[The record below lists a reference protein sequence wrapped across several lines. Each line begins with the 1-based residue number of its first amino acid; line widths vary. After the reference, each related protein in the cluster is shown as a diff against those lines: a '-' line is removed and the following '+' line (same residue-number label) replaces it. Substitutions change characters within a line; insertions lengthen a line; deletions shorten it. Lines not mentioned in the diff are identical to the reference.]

1 MTPFQDTRSRD
12 QGHGLF
18 SPRETEQLMR
28 VEFERAGRHGLPL
41 VCLLIGI
48 DRLGTLQDLYG
59 RETREEVLGAS
70 LAALRRVTREHDL
83 LLALQEDR
91 IVALFPH
98 SQPELGALLARKLL
112 EAAREM
118 RFEREGRSLRISFSI
133 GVAHNRHRDAIS
145 FDTLL
150 SVAEEGL
157 AVADAAGGDRFVE
170 TELYQLIEQ
179 QRRAREQQALR
190 AGSAPGTPAAA
201 VAPSAPAAPEAR
213 APGLGDTLLDV
224 LSAMGVRVDDPGR
237 LDKQSLTQLLF
248 RLQDA
253 RAPKEHGDLAEERR
267 KNDILERRIS
277 KLVAQLGVTESELQR
292 IALLKNVDLGIAS
305 IYREPQGLGAESHVQ
320 RKREMMKEIFTANFQ
335 MKRDIEAR
343 GGQEP

>member
-1 MTPFQDTRSRD
+1 MPPFQDTRSRD
-12 QGHGLF
+12 QGRGLF

-28 VEFERAGRHGLPL
+28 IEFERCTRHGLPL
-41 VCLLIGI
+41 VCLLIGV

-59 RETREEVLGAS
+59 RETREEILGAS

-83 LLALQEDR
+83 LCALQDER

-98 SQPELGALLARKLL
+98 SAPEIGALLARKLL

-145 FDTLL
+145 FETLVT
-150 SVAEEGL
+150 VAEEGL

-190 AGSAPGTPAAA
+190 GGPAADAPAAA
-201 VAPSAPAAPEAR
+201 ATPGAPAAR

-224 LSAMGVRVDDPGR
+224 LSAMGVRVDDPER
-237 LDKQSLTQLLF
+237 LDKHSLTQLLF
-248 RLQDA
+248 RLQDE
-253 RAPKEHGDLAEERR
+253 RAPVAHGELAEEKR
-267 KNDILERRIS
+267 KNDILERRIA
-277 KLVAQLGVTESELQR
+277 KLVAQLGVTESELKR
-292 IALLKNVDLGIAS
+292 IAQLKNVDLGIAS
-305 IYREPQGLGAESHVQ
+305 IYREVQGLGPESQLQ
-320 RKREMMKEIFTANFQ
+320 RKREMMKEIFTANFH
-335 MKRDIEAR
+335 MKREIESR
-343 GGQEP
+343 GGPES

>member
-1 MTPFQDTRSRD
+1 
-12 QGHGLF
+12 
-18 SPRETEQLMR
+18 MR

-59 RETREEVLGAS
+59 RETREEILGAS

-83 LLALQEDR
+83 LCALQDDR

-145 FDTLL
+145 FDTLV

-190 AGSAPGTPAAA
+190 AGGPRPPGRRSYP
-201 VAPSAPAAPEAR
+201 VAPAAPAAR

-237 LDKQSLTQLLF
+237 LDQQSLTQLLF

-277 KLVAQLGVTESELQR
+277 KLVGQLGVTEAELQR
-292 IALLKNVDLGIAS
+292 IALLKNVDLGSPRSTAS
-305 IYREPQGLGAESHVQ
+305 RRAWVPSRTSSASV
-320 RKREMMKEIFTANFQ
+320 R
-335 MKRDIEAR
+335 
-343 GGQEP
+343 

>member
-1 MTPFQDTRSRD
+1 
-12 QGHGLF
+12 
-18 SPRETEQLMR
+18 
-28 VEFERAGRHGLPL
+28 
-41 VCLLIGI
+41 
-48 DRLGTLQDLYG
+48 
-59 RETREEVLGAS
+59 
-70 LAALRRVTREHDL
+70 VTREHDL
-83 LLALQEDR
+83 LCALQDDR

-98 SQPELGALLARKLL
+98 SPPELGALLARKLL

-292 IALLKNVDLGIAS
+292 IA
-305 IYREPQGLGAESHVQ
+305 
-320 RKREMMKEIFTANFQ
+320 
-335 MKRDIEAR
+335 
-343 GGQEP
+343 

>member
-28 VEFERAGRHGLPL
+28 VEFERSGRHGLPL
-41 VCLLIGI
+41 VCLLIGV

-59 RETREEVLGAS
+59 RETREEILAAS

-83 LLALQEDR
+83 LCALQDDR

-98 SQPELGALLARKLL
+98 AQPELGAHLARKLL

-118 RFEREGRSLRISFSI
+118 RFEREGRSLRISLSI

-145 FDTLL
+145 FDTLVA
-150 SVAEEGL
+150 VAEEGL

-179 QRRAREQQALR
+179 QRRAREQTMQRSGA
-190 AGSAPGTPAAA
+190 ASAAPVGAATP
-201 VAPSAPAAPEAR
+201 VAPDAPAR

-224 LSAMGVRVDDPGR
+224 LSAMGVRVDDPSR

-248 RLQDA
+248 RLQDE
-253 RAPKEHGDLAEERR
+253 RHPKEHGDLAEERR
-267 KNDILERRIS
+267 RNDILERRIA
-277 KLVAQLGVTESELQR
+277 KLVAQLGVTEAELQR

-305 IYREPQGLGAESHVQ
+305 IYREPQGLGMESHVH

-335 MKRDIEAR
+335 MKRDIESR
-343 GGQEP
+343 GGPQT

>member
-1 MTPFQDTRSRD
+1 MPPFQDTRSRD
-12 QGHGLF
+12 QGSGLF

-28 VEFERAGRHGLPL
+28 VEFERSGRHGLPL
-41 VCLLIGI
+41 VCLLIGV

-59 RETREEVLGAS
+59 RETREEILAAS

-83 LLALQEDR
+83 LCALQDDR

-98 SQPELGALLARKLL
+98 SQPELGARLARKLL
-112 EAAREM
+112 DAAREM
-118 RFEREGRSLRISFSI
+118 RFEREGRSLRISLSI

-145 FDTLL
+145 FDTLVA
-150 SVAEEGL
+150 VAEEGL

-170 TELYQLIEQ
+170 TELYQLVEQ

-190 AGSAPGTPAAA
+190 TGAAPAAQTAAA
-201 VAPSAPAAPEAR
+201 VPAEPAQR

-224 LSAMGVRVDDPGR
+224 LSAMGVRVDDPDR
-237 LDKQSLTQLLF
+237 LDKHSLTQLLF
-248 RLQDA
+248 RLQDE

-267 KNDILERRIS
+267 KNDILERRIG

-320 RKREMMKEIFTANFQ
+320 RKREMMTEIFTANFQ

-343 GGQEP
+343 GGPEDR

>member
-1 MTPFQDTRSRD
+1 MPPFQDTRSRD

-18 SPRETEQLMR
+18 SPRETEGLMR
-28 VEFERAGRHGLPL
+28 VEFERSGRHGLPL

-59 RETREEVLGAS
+59 RETREEILAAS

-83 LLALQEDR
+83 LCALQDDR

-145 FDTLL
+145 FDTLV

-190 AGSAPGTPAAA
+190 GGP
-201 VAPSAPAAPEAR
+201 APAAPAAVTPPAEPPAR

-224 LSAMGVRVDDPGR
+224 LSAMGVRVDDPDR

-277 KLVAQLGVTESELQR
+277 KLVGQLGVTEAELQR

-305 IYREPQGLGAESHVQ
+305 IYREPQGLGPESHVQ

-343 GGQEP
+343 GDPGS

>member
-1 MTPFQDTRSRD
+1 MAPFHDTRSRD
-12 QGHGLF
+12 QGRGLF

-28 VEFERAGRHGLPL
+28 VEFERCARHGLPL
-41 VCLLIGI
+41 VCLLIGV

-59 RETREEVLGAS
+59 RDTREEILGAS

-83 LLALQEDR
+83 LCALQDER

-98 SQPELGALLARKLL
+98 SAPEIGALLARKLL

-118 RFEREGRSLRISFSI
+118 RFEREGRSLRISLSI

-190 AGSAPGTPAAA
+190 GGAPAEASAADAPATPAA
-201 VAPSAPAAPEAR
+201 PAAR

-224 LSAMGVRVDDPGR
+224 LSAMGVRVDDPER
-237 LDKQSLTQLLF
+237 LDKPSLTQLLF
-248 RLQDA
+248 RLQDE
-253 RAPKEHGDLAEERR
+253 RAPVAHGELAEEKR
-267 KNDILERRIS
+267 KNDILERRIA
-277 KLVAQLGVTESELQR
+277 KLVAQLGVTESELKR

-305 IYREPQGLGAESHVQ
+305 IYREVQGLAEESQAQ
-320 RKREMMKEIFTANFQ
+320 RKREMMKEIFTANFH
-335 MKRDIEAR
+335 MKREIEER
-343 GGQEP
+343 GGQEG